1 MIDPLA
7 SDRIAARA
15 RVRASEIILLDAARA
30 HVRTACEIGDA
41 KTRRKALAKVSR
53 DLARAWSD
61 AECKQGAQA
70 LEDALDRHLYRG
82 TPLADLAR
90 AVR

>member
-1 MIDPLA
+1 MLDPLA
-7 SDRIAARA
+7 SDRADARA

-41 KTRRKALAKVSR
+41 KTRRKALVKVSR
-53 DLARAWSD
+53 DLGRAWSD
-61 AECKQGAQA
+61 AECRQGAHD
-70 LEDALDRHLYRG
+70 LEDALDNHLHRG

>member
-1 MIDPLA
+1 MIDHLA
-7 SDRIAARA
+7 SDRADARA
-15 RVRASEIILLDAARA
+15 RVRRDEIILLDAARTR
-30 HVRTACEIGDA
+30 VRTSCEIGDA
-41 KTRRKALAKVSR
+41 KTRRWELLKVSR

-61 AECKQGAQA
+61 AECRQGAQA
-70 LEDALDRHLYRG
+70 LEDALDNHLYRG